1 MALNC
6 TKLDGSSYHLMLK
19 YEKLFSGNCTQFSSQ
34 LLNCPRCGAHVSP
47 SSPENSSMQQLLP
60 HPNSCWRLSCTRLGK
75 VEALETKIPENVLT
89 NSQDSHTEAQR
100 DQPVSG
106 EGNPDHRFLG
116 WLGTVGQFPCHSLGS
131 TARTTVDHQQPLMPA
146 LSYKLMPKLP
156 AICLPPFPKI
166 PLQQGCCLQSKAQRF
181 SVAVHVHVGNFSP
194 QTSFEENKIVIKQA

>member
-1 MALNC
+1 M
-6 TKLDGSSYHLMLK
+6 
-19 YEKLFSGNCTQFSSQ
+19 
-34 LLNCPRCGAHVSP
+34 SP
-47 SSPENSSMQQLLP
+47 SSPKNGSMQQLLP

-75 VEALETKIPENVLT
+75 VESLGDK
-89 NSQDSHTEAQR
+89 NSRKMYRRTAKTHTEAQR

-106 EGNPDHRFLG
+106 EGNPDCRFLG

-146 LSYKLMPKLP
+146 LSHKLMPKLP

-166 PLQQGCCLQSKAQRF
+166 PLQQGCCLQSKAQGL
-181 SVAVHVHVGNFSP
+181 SVAVHVSNFSP